1 MTYAVSKMGRTW
13 GVFDANGVLVDKL
26 TYATEQEA
34 QAVCD
39 ALNEEE
45 REDKKD
51 EQQTIIAKK
60 NVYRK
65 SCSRWRQ

>member
-1 MTYAVSKMGRTW
+1 MTYTVSKMGRTW
-13 GVFDANGVLVDKL
+13 GVFDTDGVLVDKL

-51 EQQTIIAKK
+51 E
-60 NVYRK
+60 
-65 SCSRWRQ
+65 